1 MTKQKIRKSASIDKN
16 QKYRYSLIR
25 HWDTDQDWLNT
36 CVGTWRNPRV
46 AWIMLN
52 PSVAD
57 DKIDDPTIRK
67 CIGFSK
73 RWGYSA
79 MVVNNLFAY
88 RATDPV
94 DLRKAISP
102 WGSDNMFHLEFTFRQ
117 CKRHNDLL
125 VLAWGRHGNIY
136 EVGSKLIEVLK
147 RYDLYRRA
155 HCFGL
160 TKNGQPFHPLM
171 LSYSTPL
178 VYHSQFAEE
187 TDVGKNLQEIT
198 TRKGRNNGKRIML

>member
-1 MTKQKIRKSASIDKN
+1 MTKQKIRKSASISKN

-25 HWDTDQDWLNT
+25 HWDTEEDWLNS

-46 AWIMLN
+46 VWIILN

-57 DKIDDPTIRK
+57 DTTIRK

-73 RWGYSA
+73 RWGYNA
-79 MVVNNLFAY
+79 MIVNNLFAY
-88 RATDPV
+88 RATDPT
-94 DLRKAISP
+94 DLKKETDC
-102 WGSDNMFHLEFTFRQ
+102 WGSDNMLHLEFTFRQ
-117 CKRHNDLL
+117 CKKHNDLL
-125 VLAWGRHGNIY
+125 VLAWGRNGNIH
-136 EVGSKLIEVLK
+136 GAGNRLIEILK

-160 TKNGQPFHPLM
+160 TKDGQPFHPLM

-178 VYHSQFAEE
+178 VYYSQLAKD
-187 TDVGKNLQEIT
+187 TDVGK
-198 TRKGRNNGKRIML
+198 